1 MGVTKSMWRED
12 SWVKQP
18 SEGADTVLIEVGGS
32 CFPGSI
38 NTGLADPAVSTVA
51 LPSDGGGRGVVG

>member
-1 MGVTKSMWRED
+1 MEGRELG
-12 SWVKQP
+12 KAPLRRCQHCFN
-18 SEGADTVLIEVGGS
+18 LEVGGS